1 MSIVRFDSEDI
12 STHAPARGAT
22 PLETFAGRHAL
33 ISTHAPARGATFF
46 VPALHSAR
54 PISTHAPARGA
65 TRVLIFKFAV
75 AHFIST
81 HAPARG
87 ATGAGRW
94 RRRVQRY
101 FNPRS
106 RTGSDSPRS
115 CSRGT
120 QGISTHAPAR
130 GATRVRDAPT
140 RAVVIS
146 THAPARGATRSCPC
160 RSWSRGHFNPRSR
173 TGSDIVRWHF
183 HHRQQEFQP
192 TLPHGERR
200 TFFAA
205 GVGSAA
211 FQPTLPHGER
221 RGGLD
226 FGGLVR

>member
-1 MSIVRFDSEDI
+1 MWTQWCIMR
-12 STHAPARGAT
+12 
-22 PLETFAGRHAL
+22 L
-33 ISTHAPARGATFF
+33 ISTHAPARGATGSIR
-46 VPALHSAR
+46 V
-54 PISTHAPARGA
+54 HA
-65 TRVLIFKFAV
+65 AV
-75 AHFIST
+75 ARFQPTLPHGERHCRPRRKSRKAGNFNPRSRTGSDVMSIVRFDSEDIST